1 MKRKTK
7 KLFNLIL
14 IIVLIILFIKI
25 HSLKNLS
32 NKATT
37 DDYLFLKLLS
47 NGSLSKE
54 NNSIKSNHIENISK
68 EKEIKFKID
77 YKNIDF
83 KTIDLSETIDKNTLI
98 YEKIAP
104 GTSGKF
110 HILLDSNKHLKYKI
124 QFNSINPK
132 PKNLKFQ
139 ALKDEKIIA
148 ESSTLEALSE
158 KLTGYIKENEKIN
171 ITIKWYWDFESDS
184 EEEDIQDTKDAEN
197 IKTYQFDILTYGEEL
212 T

>member
-1 MKRKTK
+1 MKKKKTK
-7 KLFNLIL
+7 IFNLIL

-25 HSLKNLS
+25 LFLKNLS
-32 NKATT
+32 NKASL

-47 NGSLSKE
+47 NGS
-54 NNSIKSNHIENISK
+54 ISK
-68 EKEIKFKID
+68 EESKHIEKVSNDKEIKFKID

-110 HILLDSNKHLKYKI
+110 NILLDSNKHLKYKI
-124 QFNSINPK
+124 QFNSINQK

-139 ALKDEKIIA
+139 ALKDEKVIG
-148 ESSTLEALSE
+148 ESSKLEELAK

-171 ITIKWYWDFESDS
+171 ITIKWYWNFENDS
-184 EEEDIQDTKDAEN
+184 EEDNIQDTKDAEN
-197 IKTYQFDILTYGEEL
+197 IKTYQFDILAYGEEL
-212 T
+212 A

>member
-1 MKRKTK
+1 MKNK
-7 KLFNLIL
+7 KIKIFNLII

-25 HSLKNLS
+25 LSLKNLS
-32 NKATT
+32 NKTSL

-54 NNSIKSNHIENISK
+54 NNYKENNHIEKISN

-83 KTIDLSETIDKNTLI
+83 KTIDLSETIDKNTLV

-124 QFNSINPK
+124 QFNSINQK

-139 ALKDEKIIA
+139 ALKDEKIIVEA
-148 ESSTLEALSE
+148 NTLEALSE
-158 KLTGYIKENEKIN
+158 KLTGYIKENEKIY
-171 ITIKWYWDFESDS
+171 ITIKWYWDFENDS
-184 EEEDIQDTKDAEN
+184 EEDDIQDTKDAEN
-197 IKTYQFDILTYGEEL
+197 IKTYKFDILTYGEEL
-212 T
+212 A